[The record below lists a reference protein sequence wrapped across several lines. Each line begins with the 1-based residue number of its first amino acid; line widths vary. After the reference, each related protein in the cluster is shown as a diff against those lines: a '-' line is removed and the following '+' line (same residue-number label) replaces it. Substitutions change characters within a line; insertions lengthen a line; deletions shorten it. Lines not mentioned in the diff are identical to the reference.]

1 MNLYVILIIISTVR
15 NENILSFDYT
25 SIGGLIALNFNYYN
39 YNRSG
44 LFINTAF
51 PFSIINKNYQ
61 DGIGS
66 KRMLDLSLWLVEKE
80 YAYTLIESNF
90 TLGQAHLD
98 NYKYYLQSNDKR
110 HLSDVLSLSF
120 KHDEESLSFVHL
132 LYKERQIEKRQ
143 FAFEGMKNRLFIG
156 GVPNNLHKKM
166 LYKGKCKIKEN
177 VYEWTCPI
185 KRVSYGDIILDMN
198 EEAIFYS
205 SIDDAIYSN
214 QLFDFM
220 INRIFKTQIEKSH
233 CTIKQLEGDIHFLHC
248 LGLVFYN
255 KLNNITMTLGD
266 MTFSV
271 PTEVLFGYYG
281 RQDSLFNNNPFP
293 EYQNKTI
300 IGMSLLSK
308 FNYVVFDYDNKV
320 VEFYSDVYSIVQ
332 EEGNEKIKII
342 YICLFVVEMIGVVQL
357 LIKGYVINNK

>member
-1 MNLYVILIIISTVR
+1 
-15 NENILSFDYT
+15 
-25 SIGGLIALNFNYYN
+25 
-39 YNRSG
+39 
-44 LFINTAF
+44 
-51 PFSIINKNYQ
+51 
-61 DGIGS
+61 
-66 KRMLDLSLWLVEKE
+66 
-80 YAYTLIESNF
+80 
-90 TLGQAHLD
+90 
-98 NYKYYLQSNDKR
+98 
-110 HLSDVLSLSF
+110 
-120 KHDEESLSFVHL
+120 
-132 LYKERQIEKRQ
+132 
-143 FAFEGMKNRLFIG
+143 
-156 GVPNNLHKKM
+156 M

-177 VYEWTCPI
+177 VYEWACPI

-233 CTIKQLEGDIHFLHC
+233 CTIKQLEGDINFLHC

-293 EYQNKTI
+293 EYKNKTI

-342 YICLFVVEMIGVVQL
+342 YICLFVVEIIGVVQL